1 MDSTSTATGD
11 NDIASLQNDEDRF
24 LAIYR
29 LLSKW
34 QNQLEYFLYQFCK
47 THAPQLLV
55 DCHWSCPE
63 EAELTQ
69 LSEKFTEYFCFHNK
83 RVFRDHGVSEEERES
98 FCTKLQSVRRIRNSA
113 VHRVHPSA
121 YTIRSYAN
129 DALDV
134 LKIVQRLGNE
144 EFKKSFNNPLNE
156 IIQTFWE
163 INNDGIMAS
172 QGHPVAQTKP
182 ECIPLLPKM
191 EQKEVNMKRGLEDQ
205 KIAAQR
211 KAFNIAKAAE
221 DFEDSKRAKDVRL
234 RRVEQQEEEAERKKI
249 EKAERFK
256 KQEEDAAARKAER
269 DEKAKGECR
278 S

>member
-1 MDSTSTATGD
+1 MRQSYDVSIHSMLWNRQVLPLAIMILPALRMTRTGTLPIRMA
-11 NDIASLQNDEDRF
+11 NWYSSLICSRF
-24 LAIYR
+24 LATYR

-47 THAPQLLV
+47 IHASQLLV

-144 EFKKSFNNPLNE
+144 EFKKSFNNPV
-156 IIQTFWE
+156 
-163 INNDGIMAS
+163 S
-172 QGHPVAQTKP
+172 
-182 ECIPLLPKM
+182 
-191 EQKEVNMKRGLEDQ
+191 MKLVR
-205 KIAAQR
+205 
-211 KAFNIAKAAE
+211 FAKARAE
-221 DFEDSKRAKDVRL
+221 D
-234 RRVEQQEEEAERKKI
+234 
-249 EKAERFK
+249 
-256 KQEEDAAARKAER
+256 
-269 DEKAKGECR
+269 
-278 S
+278 